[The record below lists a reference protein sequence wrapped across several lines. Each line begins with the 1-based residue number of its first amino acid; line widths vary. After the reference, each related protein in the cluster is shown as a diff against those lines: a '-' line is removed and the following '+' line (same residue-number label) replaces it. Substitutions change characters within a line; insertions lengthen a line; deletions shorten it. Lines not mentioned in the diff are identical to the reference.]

1 LTLMIPR
8 INLPLNAETPLA
20 MSRVPASVKA
30 FDRATEVSKLYTSY
44 ISLQASTKRNPLR
57 VAEAVH
63 ESSAR
68 IAKSYPATPIAFPGG
83 ERITPIIYV
92 GGELAELNMVRRQKC
107 CDWEDSPLCT
117 RSRSIRAAPPLPLR
131 EIVRFAQGIA
141 LLKINAGFS
150 CNSREV

>member
-1 LTLMIPR
+1 MKKLQYICQCELT
-8 INLPLNAETPLA
+8 
-20 MSRVPASVKA
+20 VKYYP
-30 FDRATEVSKLYTSY
+30 FFIFHS
-44 ISLQASTKRNPLR
+44 QAQRNPLR

-92 GGELAELNMVRRQKC
+92 GGELAESNLF
-107 CDWEDSPLCT
+107 
-117 RSRSIRAAPPLPLR
+117 PLR

-141 LLKINAGFS
+141 LFKKRGSA
-150 CNSREV
+150 